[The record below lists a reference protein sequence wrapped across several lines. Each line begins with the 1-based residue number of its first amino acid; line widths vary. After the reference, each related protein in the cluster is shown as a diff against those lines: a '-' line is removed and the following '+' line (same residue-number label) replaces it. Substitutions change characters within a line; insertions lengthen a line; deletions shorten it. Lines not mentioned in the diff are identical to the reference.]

1 MKKGVYYFH
10 KTILINNVTFHNV
23 FIMFYGGIT
32 DDIPD
37 L

>member
-1 MKKGVYYFH
+1 MREGVYYFH
-10 KTILINNVTFHNV
+10 KTILINNVTYHNA
-23 FIMFYGGIT
+23 FIMFYGDIT